1 MLENPPP
8 PQPDSS
14 AVVKRYA
21 PPNQRNRS
29 LNRRK
34 SGDRLDRSNSLF
46 ANDAEKN
53 QHVPSRNIPV
63 LDHFDIGSSNL
74 MHENSHPRLIALEG
88 CYRSEASQ
96 LLNERWAQAMHNYN
110 DTSVDLSER
119 PAMYSG
125 SSASAW
131 GHSRLP
137 HQFMLQANS
146 GPSSGSQM
154 DFLSELRRAI
164 RDASPN
170 SDN

>member
-1 MLENPPP
+1 M
-8 PQPDSS
+8 
-14 AVVKRYA
+14 
-21 PPNQRNRS
+21 
-29 LNRRK
+29 
-34 SGDRLDRSNSLF
+34 G
-46 ANDAEKN
+46 EKN

-164 RDASPN
+164 RDA
-170 SDN
+170 